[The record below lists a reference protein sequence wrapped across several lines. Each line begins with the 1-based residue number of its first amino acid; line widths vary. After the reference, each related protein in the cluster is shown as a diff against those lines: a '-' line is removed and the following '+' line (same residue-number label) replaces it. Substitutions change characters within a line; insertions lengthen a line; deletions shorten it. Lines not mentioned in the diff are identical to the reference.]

1 RAPTHD
7 PWPPAHYRRYP
18 EATIER
24 PRISFFRSIGGKI
37 TLIFVLVVLHAIGVV
52 TVLSVNQSSD
62 ALMTSQFAQLEA
74 IRQIRQGQIASYFA
88 ERRGDMNVLS
98 ETVMALRQGAFK
110 EL

>member
-1 RAPTHD
+1 M
-7 PWPPAHYRRYP
+7 
-18 EATIER
+18 
-24 PRISFFRSIGGKI
+24 
-37 TLIFVLVVLHAIGVV
+37 
-52 TVLSVNQSSD
+52 NQSSD